1 MARCRPVRDLRAA
14 PAAPVRPRL
23 GPRRL
28 LLHSGEEGLVQ
39 DAARRVRQGG
49 VWLLVWVAGAHG
61 QGGVRDLAESIRRCP
76 CPPR

>member
-1 MARCRPVRDLRAA
+1 MARRRPVRDLRAA

-28 LLHSGEEGLVQ
+28 LLRPGEEGLVQ
-39 DAARRVRQGG
+39 DAARRARQGG
-49 VWLLVWVAGAHG
+49 VGLLVWVASAYGR
-61 QGGVRDLAESIRRCP
+61 GGVRDAAESIRRSP